1 MVWWRRRTDQQMR
14 LVDSV
19 VLEEKTYL
27 EENNVSGNTKKI
39 CKKTLCNVLLSLQR
53 AAQFAISS
61 LSNNSATTLT
71 LGHHRKR

>member
-1 MVWWRRRTDQQMR
+1 MR

-27 EENNVSGNTKKI
+27 EENNVSGNTKKKL